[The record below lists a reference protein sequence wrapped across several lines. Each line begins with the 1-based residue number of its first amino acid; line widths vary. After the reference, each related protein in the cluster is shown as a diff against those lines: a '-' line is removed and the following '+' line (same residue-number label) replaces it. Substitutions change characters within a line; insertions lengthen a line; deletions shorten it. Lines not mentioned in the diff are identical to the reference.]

1 MQRNS
6 HLHQTGKRGTKEMQS
21 KENTMIDHLLNWKL
35 VDLIDSYEINRN
47 NEIEDILN
55 ELINLL
61 VRDIKECDS
70 YDDKNN

>member
-1 MQRNS
+1 
-6 HLHQTGKRGTKEMQS
+6 
-21 KENTMIDHLLNWKL
+21 MIDHLLNWKL
-35 VDLIDSYEINRN
+35 VELIDSYEINRN

-55 ELINLL
+55 ELIDLL

>member
-1 MQRNS
+1 MQNR
-6 HLHQTGKRGTKEMQS
+6 
-21 KENTMIDHLLNWKL
+21 ENTMITHLLNWRL
-35 VDLIDSYEINRN
+35 SDLIDSYDINRN